1 MQLFENLESD
11 GAKKSKYKKNAFK
24 VVKMKSLAMHISY
37 YYGRKFTKYIHGT
50 WSLLNIIMF
59 SA

>member
-50 WSLLNIIMF
+50 
-59 SA
+59 